1 MLPFST
7 VTGQSDLF
15 REVIIRR
22 VREETSDVKSFE
34 LELVGDILS
43 PPLSAGERIGALKYK
58 PGQFITFVIPTQSG
72 LVRRSYSMSSLPGEP
87 LTVTIKRVPNGV
99 FSRPMLET
107 AAPGDRLTIAG
118 GAFGFFTL
126 PEQLD
131 EIEQVIFLAVGSGIT
146 PILPMI
152 RSLMKRPGPPM
163 LLAYGNK
170 SVKSTMFR
178 EELEHLE
185 RQHPDR
191 LHIEWYFSDRQD
203 LHKARLGKTA
213 VELLLNAKMTGHPER
228 TLVYLCGPFDFMR
241 TASIVLQVEGIKPEN
256 IKREVFTPEPLKA
269 KEMPPDIK
277 EHGVEIHIRNHVYQL
292 NVKYPDTILSAA
304 KAKGIELPYSCE
316 AGRCGSCIAT
326 CSKGSVWMR
335 YNEVLT
341 EAEVAKGR
349 ILTCQSFPVKGDVEV
364 TF

>member
-15 REVIIRR
+15 REVIIRK
-22 VREETSDVKSFE
+22 VHEETPGAKSFE
-34 LELVGDILS
+34 LEPVGG
-43 PPLSAGERIGALKYK
+43 PLQYK
-58 PGQFITFVIPTQSG
+58 PGQFITFVIPTKSG

-87 LTVTIKRVPNGV
+87 LTVTIKRVANGI
-99 FSRPMLET
+99 FSRPILES
-107 AAPGDRLTIAG
+107 AMPGDRLTIAG
-118 GAFGFFTL
+118 GPSGFFTL
-126 PEQLD
+126 PDSLD
-131 EIEQVIFLAVGSGIT
+131 DIDQIIFLAAGSGIT
-146 PILPMI
+146 PVLPMI
-152 RSLMKRPGPPM
+152 RSLMKRPGPPV

-170 SVKSTMFR
+170 TLKAAMFR
-178 EELEHLE
+178 ETLEQLE
-185 RQHPDR
+185 RQYADR

-213 VELLLNAKMTGHPER
+213 VERLLAARLSGRPGR
-228 TLVYLCGPFDFMR
+228 TLAYLCGPFDFMR
-241 TASIVLQVEGIKPEN
+241 TAAIVLQVEGIKPEN

-269 KEMPPDIK
+269 KEMPPDTK
-277 EHGVEIHIRNHVYQL
+277 EHKVEIHIREHVYQL
-292 NVKYPDTILSAA
+292 QVKYPDTILAAA
-304 KAKGIELPYSCE
+304 KAKGIQLPYSCE

-326 CSKGSVWMR
+326 CSRGSVWMR

-349 ILTCQSFPVKGDVEV
+349 ILTCQGFPVKGDVEV

>member
-1 MLPFST
+1 MT
-7 VTGQSDLF
+7 
-15 REVIIRR
+15 I
-22 VREETSDVKSFE
+22 
-34 LELVGDILS
+34 
-43 PPLSAGERIGALKYK
+43 
-58 PGQFITFVIPTQSG
+58 
-72 LVRRSYSMSSLPGEP
+72 
-87 LTVTIKRVPNGV
+87 TIKRVANGV
-99 FSRPMLET
+99 FSRPMLES

-118 GAFGFFTL
+118 GASGFFTL
-126 PEQLD
+126 PDRLADIDQ
-131 EIEQVIFLAVGSGIT
+131 IIFLAAGSGIT
-146 PILPMI
+146 PVLPMV
-152 RSLMKRPGPPM
+152 RSLMGAPGPPV

-170 SVKSTMFR
+170 SPKAAMFR
-178 EELEHLE
+178 EALEQLAT
-185 RQHPDR
+185 RHPDR
-191 LHIEWYFSDRQD
+191 LKIEWYFSNVQD

-213 VELLLNAKMTGHPER
+213 VEQLLTANLSGKPER

-256 IKREVFTPEPLKA
+256 IRREVFTPEPLKA
-269 KEMPPDIK
+269 KEMPPDVK
-277 EHGVEIHIRNHVYQL
+277 EHAVEIHIRNHTYKL
-292 NVKYPDTILSAA
+292 DVKYPDTILAAA